1 MSGGVTDDQRRI
13 KKKKGPF
20 EMRILIVGGA
30 GLMSAGTARDLL
42 SNLSSG
48 ITKIVA
54 ADASSERLG
63 ALRKSLPDPRLE
75 TRVFDVNDRGALLAL
90 LADCDLCINGV
101 PTFAGFQM
109 VIFEAC
115 LEAKRP
121 YADYGGMGV
130 YTVKQKAQHEKWKR
144 SGVTAVI
151 GLGSDPG
158 MSNIICRAVA
168 DRLDRIER
176 INLYWG
182 AKKIGPDSPVLV
194 PPYSISTV
202 LAEYAN
208 SSQQFLDGKLQEV
221 PPQAGEETIDLPEPW
236 GRTTF
241 IHSQHSEPLTVPFSE
256 GIAEKGIREFTWK
269 LSLPKRDHE
278 AWVGLVKA
286 GFSAT
291 DEPVTV
297 NGVSVLP
304 LDVLQAVIDRNM
316 SRNRHKIPSQQVHE
330 VHFAIGHGTSDGK
343 RCRVT
348 CRVIGHP
355 DPLYDDY
362 ADAGTSM
369 NMSIG
374 VQQMLRHP
382 SRPGVWAAEEYFQA
396 DAFFTELR
404 KRHFSIEIETLTI
417 EDA

>member
-1 MSGGVTDDQRRI
+1 MHV
-13 KKKKGPF
+13 
-20 EMRILIVGGA
+20 LIVGGA

-48 ITKIVA
+48 ITKITA
-54 ADASSERLG
+54 ADASPDRLA
-63 ALRKSLPDPRLE
+63 ALKKSLPDPRLH
-75 TRVFDVNDRGALLAL
+75 TCVFDVNDRSALLKL
-90 LADCDLCINGV
+90 LSDCDLCINGV

-109 VIFEAC
+109 AIFEAC
-115 LEAKRP
+115 LEARRP
-121 YADYGGMGV
+121 YVDYGGMGV
-130 YTVKQKAQHEKWKR
+130 YTVQQKAQNGKWK
-144 SGVTAVI
+144 SAGATAVI

-158 MSNIICRAVA
+158 LSNIICRAVA
-168 DRLDRIER
+168 DRLDRIDR
-176 INLYWG
+176 INLYW
-182 AKKIGPDSPVLV
+182 AATKIGPESPVLV

-208 SSQQFLDGKLQEV
+208 PSQQFLDGRLQEV
-221 PPQAGEETIDLPEPW
+221 PAQAGLETIDLPAPW

-269 LSLPKRDHE
+269 LSLPERDHE

-286 GFSAT
+286 GFGEA
-291 DEPVTV
+291 EPITV
-297 NGVSVLP
+297 KGVSVRP

-316 SRNRHKIPSQQVHE
+316 ARNRERIPAQEGHE
-330 VHFAIGHGTSDGK
+330 IHFAIGQGTQEGK
-343 RCRVT
+343 PCKVT

-362 ADAGTSM
+362 VDAGTSM

-374 VQQMLRHP
+374 VQQILSQP
-382 SRPGVWAAEEYFQA
+382 LRPGVWAAEEYFQA
-396 DAFFTELR
+396 DAFFAELR
-404 KRHFSIEIETLTI
+404 ERHFHIEIEIQTL
-417 EDA
+417 ENV

>member
-1 MSGGVTDDQRRI
+1 
-13 KKKKGPF
+13 
-20 EMRILIVGGA
+20 MRILIVGGA

-48 ITKIVA
+48 VTKIVA
-54 ADASSERLG
+54 ADASADRLD
-63 ALRKSLPDPRLE
+63 ALKKSLPDPRLH
-75 TRVFDVNDRGALLAL
+75 TRVFDVNDRAALLSL
-90 LADCDLCINGV
+90 LADSDLCINGV

-109 VIFEAC
+109 TIFEAC

-121 YADYGGMGV
+121 YVDYGGMGV
-130 YTVKQKAQHEKWKR
+130 YTVRQKAEHDKWQNA
-144 SGVTAVI
+144 GVTAVI

-158 MSNIICRAVA
+158 LSNIICRAVA
-168 DRLDRIER
+168 DRLDRVDR
-176 INLYWG
+176 INLYW
-182 AKKIGPDSPVLV
+182 AATKIGPDSPVLV
-194 PPYSISTV
+194 PPYSVSTV

-208 SSQQFLDGKLQEV
+208 PSQQFLDGRLQEV
-221 PPQAGEETIDLPEPW
+221 AAQAGTEVIDLPEPW

-269 LSLPKRDHE
+269 LSLPARDHE

-286 GFSAT
+286 GFGAT

-297 NGVSVLP
+297 KGVSVRP
-304 LDVLQAVIDRNM
+304 LDVLLAVIERNIT
-316 SRNRHKIPSQQVHE
+316 RNRSRIPNQESHE
-330 VHFAIGHGTSDGK
+330 IHFAIGQGIRDGK

-355 DPLYDDY
+355 NPLYDDY
-362 ADAGTSM
+362 VDAGTSM

-374 VQQMLRHP
+374 VQQILSRP
-382 SRPGVWAAEEYFQA
+382 LRPGVWAAEEYFQA
-396 DAFFTELR
+396 DSFFAELR
-404 KRHFSIEIETLTI
+404 KRHFAIEIETQTW
-417 EDA
+417 ESA

>member
-1 MSGGVTDDQRRI
+1 
-13 KKKKGPF
+13 
-20 EMRILIVGGA
+20 MRILIVGGA

-54 ADASSERLG
+54 ADANPDRLA
-63 ALRKSLPDPRLE
+63 ALKKSLADSRLQ
-75 TRVFDVNDRGALLAL
+75 TQVFDVNDRGALLSL
-90 LADCDLCINGV
+90 LADCDVCINGV

-109 VIFEAC
+109 AIFQAC
-115 LEAKRP
+115 LEARRT
-121 YADYGGMGV
+121 YVDYGGMGV
-130 YTVKQKAQHEKWKR
+130 YTVKQKAEHEKWKR
-144 SGVTAVI
+144 AGVTAVI

-158 MSNIICRAVA
+158 LSNIICRAVA

-182 AKKIGPDSPVLV
+182 ATKIGPDSPVLV

-208 SSQQFLDGKLQEV
+208 PSQQFLDGRLQEV
-221 PPQAGEETIDLPEPW
+221 PAQAGAETIELPQPW

-269 LSLPKRDHE
+269 LSLPERDHE
-278 AWVGLVKA
+278 AWIGLVKA
-286 GFSAT
+286 GFTA
-291 DEPVTV
+291 DNEPITV
-297 NGVSVLP
+297 KGVSVKP
-304 LDVLQAVIDRNM
+304 VDVLQAVIDRNM
-316 SRNRHKIPSQQVHE
+316 QKNRARIPAQESHE
-330 VHFAIGHGTSDGK
+330 MHFAIGHGTRGGK
-343 RCRVT
+343 RCKVT

-374 VQQMLRHP
+374 VQQIL
-382 SRPGVWAAEEYFQA
+382 SRPLRAGVWAAEEYFQA
-396 DAFFTELR
+396 DAFFAELR
-404 KRHFSIEIETLTI
+404 KRHFSIEIETQTW
-417 EDA
+417 ENA